1 MKGIKKMLDLKFY
14 EEENK
19 MLRQMMLHWK
29 EMYENLYTS
38 HKQLLKSYDDLV
50 VKVMK
55 HDLEEINEKQICR

>member
-1 MKGIKKMLDLKFY
+1 MLDLKFY